1 MTTGSLARRV
11 GPTAFLMAFASMSY
25 ELLLA
30 QSSTIL
36 YGGTVV
42 RYSTIIGLF
51 IFSLGMGAAHWAWSH
66 RVPTAST
73 FWRLELAL
81 AWLGIALPLVVFP
94 MDALAREWLGA
105 SLAGVQVGYL
115 AALLLTLAVGWLS
128 GMELP
133 VLLLLSEAHSADAGG
148 GSLGRRL
155 VGLDF
160 LGTVAA
166 TVVVPLLGYP
176 HLGIVGT
183 ASLASGLNGLLGWWV
198 GGRHGGRSCVA
209 LRLSSALSV
218 GVSLLLFCMRDEVGA
233 WLASEAF

>member
-1 MTTGSLARRV
+1 
-11 GPTAFLMAFASMSY
+11 MAFASMSY

-66 RVPTAST
+66 RVPTVST

-94 MDALAREWLGA
+94 MDALARHWLGA
-105 SLAGVQVGYL
+105 SLGGVQVGYL

-133 VLLLLSEAHSADAGG
+133 VLLLLAESHATDAAGG
-148 GSLGRRL
+148 AAFGRRL

-166 TVVVPLLGYP
+166 TIVVPLLGYP

-198 GGRHGGRSCVA
+198 GGRQTGGSFVA
-209 LRLSSALSV
+209 LRLSSALSL
-218 GVSLLLFCMRDEVGA
+218 GVSLFLFCMRDEVGA